1 MIPFSVLISTYIND
15 DVFQFD
21 RCLESIKSQTSKP
34 NEVVIIKDGHLLPEQ
49 GEIISKY
56 KTKLNIKSYLYEGE
70 GQLGGALKFGI
81 LKCSN
86 EVIARM
92 DSDDICLKKGFLSS

>member
-49 GEIISKY
+49 EEIIS
-56 KTKLNIKSYLYEGE
+56 LIK
-70 GQLGGALKFGI
+70 
-81 LKCSN
+81 
-86 EVIARM
+86 
-92 DSDDICLKKGFLSS
+92 

>member
-21 RCLESIKSQTSKP
+21 QCLESIRSQTSKP

-49 GEIISKY
+49 EEIISKAF
-56 KTKLNIKSYLYEGE
+56 KHATTNVGAKLLEKRYGLD
-70 GQLGGALKFGI
+70 F
-81 LKCSN
+81 
-86 EVIARM
+86 
-92 DSDDICLKKGFLSS
+92 CLKVSITTVMPLILQCQ